1 MPQVCPVG
9 FLCFD
14 SNTVALLF
22 GILLITFAYITI
34 HNKKQLH
41 EMTEKKAEV
50 LTTIR
55 NQTKIVESEIAQ
67 TRAPAPAQTTT
78 HTTTPHTNVYIM
90 PQNSTNES
98 VLVNKDYERLIN
110 PLLAPERSYDGVYRV
125 PINIPT
131 RGYDTNYQQVGILQH
146 GDKILPLYG
155 KPRWTGANRWN
166 YYTNTDGYNTIKL
179 PVFNTQDRNC
189 LDDNGCDEI
198 YDGDKT
204 IIPQYGKDKTF
215 HATIYQLDKPRYI
228 PFMR

>member
-1 MPQVCPVG
+1 MPQVCPIG

-22 GILLITFAYITI
+22 GIVLITFAYITI

-41 EMTEKKAEV
+41 ELKEKKADV
-50 LTTIR
+50 LTTIH
-55 NQTKIVESEIAQ
+55 NQTKILEKETQPTQPTQIPISS
-67 TRAPAPAQTTT
+67 
-78 HTTTPHTNVYIM
+78 TPSTNVYIM
-90 PQNSTNES
+90 PSPTNES

-131 RGYDTNYQQVGILQH
+131 RGYDTNYQQVGTLQLD
-146 GDKILPLYG
+146 DKILPLYG
-155 KPRWTGANRWN
+155 KPRWTGAHRWN

-179 PVFNTQDRNC
+179 PVFNSQNRNC
-189 LDDNGCDEI
+189 LDDNGCDEL
-198 YDGDKT
+198 YDGDNA
-204 IIPQYGKDKTF
+204 IIPQYGKNKTF
-215 HATIYQLDKPRYI
+215 SVSVYQLDKPRYI

>member
-14 SNTVALLF
+14 SNTIALLF
-22 GILLITFAYITI
+22 GIILITFAFITI

-41 EMTEKKAEV
+41 ELTEKKADV
-50 LTTIR
+50 LTTIH
-55 NQTKIVESEIAQ
+55 NKTKIVEKEIL
-67 TRAPAPAQTTT
+67 TPT
-78 HTTTPHTNVYIM
+78 HASVSTPHTNVYVM
-90 PQNSTNES
+90 PPNPTTES

-131 RGYDTNYQQVGILQH
+131 RGYDTNYQQVGILQQD
-146 GDKILPLYG
+146 DKILPLYG

-179 PVFNTQDRNC
+179 PVYNTQNRSC
-189 LDDNGCDEI
+189 LDDNGCDEL
-198 YDGDKT
+198 YDGDRA
-204 IIPQYGKDKTF
+204 IVSQYGKDKPF
-215 HATIYQLDKPRYI
+215 GVTIYQMDKPRYI

>member
-14 SNTVALLF
+14 SNTIALLF
-22 GILLITFAYITI
+22 GIILITFAYITI
-34 HNKKQLH
+34 HHKKQLH
-41 EMTEKKAEV
+41 ELTEKKTEV

-55 NQTKIVESEIAQ
+55 NKTKIVEREESS
-67 TRAPAPAQTTT
+67 APTTVS
-78 HTTTPHTNVYIM
+78 TTSTPHTNVYIM
-90 PQNSTNES
+90 PTPTSES

-146 GDKILPLYG
+146 DDKIIPLYG

-179 PVFNTQDRNC
+179 PVYNTQNRNC

-198 YDGDKT
+198 YDGDKA

>member
-22 GILLITFAYITI
+22 GLLLITFAYITI

-50 LTTIR
+50 LTTIH
-55 NQTKIVESEIAQ
+55 NQTKILEKE
-67 TRAPAPAQTTT
+67 T
-78 HTTTPHTNVYIM
+78 HTSMPATTPIQPSSTNVYIM
-90 PQNSTNES
+90 PSPTTES

-131 RGYDTNYQQVGILQH
+131 RGYDTNYQQVGTLQSD
-146 GDKILPLYG
+146 DKILPLYG
-155 KPRWTGANRWN
+155 KPRWTGAHRWN

-179 PVFNTQDRNC
+179 PVYNTQDRNC
-189 LDDNGCDEI
+189 LDDNGCDEL
-198 YDGDKT
+198 YDGDKA

-215 HATIYQLDKPRYI
+215 GVTVYQMDKPRYI

>member
-41 EMTEKKAEV
+41 DLKEKKAEV
-50 LTTIR
+50 LSTIH
-55 NQTKIVESEIAQ
+55 NQTKMLEKETPIPISSTHIPISS
-67 TRAPAPAQTTT
+67 TPA
-78 HTTTPHTNVYIM
+78 TNVYIM
-90 PQNSTNES
+90 PSPTNES

-131 RGYDTNYQQVGILQH
+131 RGYDTNYQQVGTLERD
-146 GDKILPLYG
+146 DKILPLYG
-155 KPRWTGANRWN
+155 KPRWTGAHRWN

-179 PVFNTQDRNC
+179 PVFNTQNRNC
-189 LDDNGCDEI
+189 LDDNGCDEL
-198 YDGDKT
+198 YDGDKA
-204 IIPQYGKDKTF
+204 IIPQYGRDKTF
-215 HATIYQLDKPRYI
+215 NVSVYQLDKPRYI